1 MMTEE
6 KVTRFEEIVL
16 DAVLLPESPLRVLT
30 SKKKL
35 AELVASVKEKG
46 ILVPILVVQLE
57 EGYRVI
63 AGLRRVLAARQAGL
77 LRVPALIVQE
87 DEEWQAWAT
96 FAENS
101 LREEV
106 NAFDE
111 GRYITLL
118 MATMKKSQ
126 AEIARLL
133 GMSESWVS
141 ERLRIVEWPSDVR
154 EGLIHGRLGFS
165 VGKELSRIADDGT
178 RAMYVRQALTS
189 GCSPAQALQWRQ
201 EWERELAARKSV
213 SARGLLERTAS
224 AAGSGVTTCTLCE
237 REAPA
242 EKLRELFACERCVQA
257 IEEGLRG

>member
-1 MMTEE
+1 MTEE

-35 AELVASVKEKG
+35 AELVKSVKERG
-46 ILVPILVVQLE
+46 VLVPILVVQLK
-57 EGYRVI
+57 EGFKVI
-63 AGLRRVLAARQAGL
+63 AGLRRVLAAREAGL

-96 FAENS
+96 FAENI

-118 MATMKKSQ
+118 MATMEKSQ
-126 AEIARLL
+126 HEIGVLL
-133 GMSESWVS
+133 GMSDAWVS
-141 ERLRIVEWPSDVR
+141 ERLRIVEWPGDVR
-154 EGLIHGRLGFS
+154 EGLIQGRIGFS

-189 GCSPAQALQWRQ
+189 GCSPAQAYQWRQ
-201 EWERELAARKSV
+201 EWEREQAARKSI

-224 AAGSGVTTCTLCE
+224 AVGSAVTKCTLCE
-237 REAPA
+237 RDTPT
-242 EKLRELFACERCVQA
+242 EKLRELFACETCVQA

>member
-1 MMTEE
+1 MTEE
-6 KVTRFEEIVL
+6 KVTRYEEIVL

-35 AELVASVKEKG
+35 AELAASVKEKG
-46 ILVPILVVQLE
+46 ILVPILVQELA
-57 EGYRVI
+57 EGFKVI
-63 AGLRRVLAARQAGL
+63 AGQRRVLAAKQAGL
-77 LRVPALIVQE
+77 LRVPAMIVQE
-87 DEEWQAWAT
+87 SPEWQAWAT

-126 AEIARLL
+126 HEIAVLL
-133 GMSESWVS
+133 GMSDAWVS

-154 EGLIHGRLGFS
+154 EGLIQGRLVFS
-165 VGKELSRIADDGT
+165 VGKELSRIADNGT
-178 RAMYVRQALTS
+178 RTMYMRQALTS

-201 EWERELAARKSV
+201 EWEREKAARKSV
-213 SARGLLERTAS
+213 AARGLLERTGTSEPGAETHC
-224 AAGSGVTTCTLCE
+224 GVCE
-237 REAPA
+237 RVAP
-242 EKLRELFACERCVQA
+242 EGELRVLVLCRQCVSA